1 MLAAGSWRR
10 LLLRSKLSHDLHSA
24 ACCRSVLF
32 GAAIFIIVLLHEFLS
47 FLYEGTMLL
56 VVVVLHSLRLLD
68 GHIVFVVIAHH
79 NALLLSFLDDVVF

>member
-1 MLAAGSWRR
+1 
-10 LLLRSKLSHDLHSA
+10 
-24 ACCRSVLF
+24 
-32 GAAIFIIVLLHEFLS
+32 LHEFLS
-47 FLYEGTMLL
+47 FLHEGSMLL